1 MKHYVIGLLVVILI
15 VALVLGMSSPMQEG
29 INTDRLTSVIT
40 ILKMSS
46 VSKEQQFDMIKT
58 IGIGDTKYANVIN
71 NRSLSKSEV
80 IDKLRD
86 ILKKDG
92 VKL

>member
-92 VKL
+92 VNV

>member
-58 IGIGDTKYANVIN
+58 IGISDTKYANVIN

-92 VKL
+92 VKV

>member
-1 MKHYVIGLLVVILI
+1 MKHYAIGLLVVILI
-15 VALVLGMSSPMQEG
+15 VALVLGISSPMQEG

-71 NRSLSKSEV
+71 DRSLSKSQV

-92 VKL
+92 VKV

>member
-1 MKHYVIGLLVVILI
+1 MKHYAIGLLVVILI
-15 VALVLGMSSPMQEG
+15 VALVLGISSPMQEG

-71 NRSLSKSEV
+71 DRSLSKSQV
-80 IDKLRD
+80 IDKLSD

-92 VKL
+92 VKV